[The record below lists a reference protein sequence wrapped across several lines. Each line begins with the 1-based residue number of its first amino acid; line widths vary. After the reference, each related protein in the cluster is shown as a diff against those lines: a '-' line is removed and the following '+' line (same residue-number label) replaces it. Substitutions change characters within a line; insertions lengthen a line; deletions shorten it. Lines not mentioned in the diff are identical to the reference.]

1 MLSQEMTQL
10 IGKTG
15 ETLILEVEKGAI
27 KRFADAVGD
36 RNPLYWDDE
45 HARNSRYGS
54 IVAPPGFFGWPTK
67 WKTSMPFLP
76 ELREELITTITKDGY
91 GRVLDGGMEFDF
103 IQPIRAGDKLASV
116 FKVIDIREREGKGGS
131 KMILSVAETTYTN
144 QYGDVV
150 AKMRQTLIHR

>member
-1 MLSQEMTQL
+1 MLPQELLQL

-15 ETLILEVEKGAI
+15 EPVILEVEKGAI

-36 RNPLYWDDE
+36 RNPLYWDEE

-67 WKTSMPFLP
+67 WKSTMPFLP
-76 ELREELITTITKDGY
+76 ELRQELVDTITSAGY

-116 FKVIDIREREGKGGS
+116 FKVIDITEREGKGGS
-131 KMILSVAETTYTN
+131 KMIFSTAETTYLN
-144 QYGDVV
+144 QYGDAV